1 MLFELCISSL
11 CAQLKYIK
19 STKSLFESVLVKLEK
34 LKINIVFQQQMQG
47 VKSSMMMD
55 DNFGQNRHAC

>member
-1 MLFELCISSL
+1 MCMLFELCISSL

-19 STKSLFESVLVKLEK
+19 STKFILVVKLEK